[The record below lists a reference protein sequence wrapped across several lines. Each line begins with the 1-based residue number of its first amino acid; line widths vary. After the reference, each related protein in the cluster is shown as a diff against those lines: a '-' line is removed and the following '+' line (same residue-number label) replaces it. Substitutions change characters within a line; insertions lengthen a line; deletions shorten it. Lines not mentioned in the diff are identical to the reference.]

1 MPSSRESSR
10 PRDGTRLSCTAGRCF
25 AVRASLRQSTLKKK
39 KREKEVHFIDSGDD
53 PSRTAWPVP
62 EQTWQ
67 QHKATVRPSV
77 FLSSCPVCVLLAW
90 RHALVNF
97 WIYIRESLPFV
108 ITLRRGR
115 QEELVRV
122 MCMFNGR
129 NVHQDQ
135 KVLVFENT
143 RTGERLKRWSR
154 KSGSEMTHHGTRT
167 KEASVLRHRGIHVL
181 QG

>member
-1 MPSSRESSR
+1 MPSSRGSSQR
-10 PRDGTRLSCTAGRCF
+10 RGGIWLSCTAGRCF
-25 AVRASLRQSTLKKK
+25 AVWVSLRQSTLKKERRK
-39 KREKEVHFIDSGDD
+39 SISLTLEMPLAERHGLSLSSV
-53 PSRTAWPVP
+53 
-62 EQTWQ
+62 
-67 QHKATVRPSV
+67 HKATVGPSV
-77 FLSSCPVCVLLAW
+77 FLSSHPVHVLLAW

-122 MCMFNGR
+122 MCMVNWR

-143 RTGERLKRWSR
+143 RKGEWLKSWSR
-154 KSGSEMTHHGTRT
+154 KSGSETTHHGTRT
-167 KEASVLRHRGIHVL
+167 KEASVLGHRGIYVL